1 MPNKKEEMDY
11 RKVVANSLARGNGG
25 LKDLYERLSQIPEG
39 EIQARIDEVKQ
50 AMNLVSPDIVV
61 TQRRVA
67 EQERRIRANQIIS
80 KGKVN
85 KKKIIREDN
94 PAEEEI
100 AEAHVSLNELSFIGT
115 QLSNE
120 AEVLEYFPKV
130 RATMQAIKLAQDKAE
145 LEVTDARRTVVA
157 QEKLL
162 EEARK
167 AAEKALEAG
176 AKAKAIEAQIAELK
190 SDIEEARAK
199 GRKPKVMEGLQEE
212 IAEKEE
218 EMAELGTPED
228 WKKAIEEEGICE
240 TKLATAVVNQDKK
253 KDKQKGLENPWNG
266 ILKGYSWKE
275 LGDLTSEDISKLVGT
290 KVEKPEAKWAEE
302 PAIKDD
308 KDKDKD
314 NDKGKVKDSGRG
326 QNPNGSNNFP
336 NPSRPQEPPK
346 PAPEQDNPE
355 PEPDEAEHDEEEPE
369 QEGENP
375 DLPVTKKHNIF
386 VRMIPPLARWLD
398 KTQEKEN
405 AFMEQFRKENKG
417 NPSWFQKLKA
427 RFSKTAEE
435 VKELSEAEKA
445 LKVAKGNV
453 VQLESRVKAVELE
466 IKNYEMHKRNAI
478 KEIIEKNETDIT
490 REAKAKLPQQSLS
503 AIRSVAAMYI
513 AKGDYTEEEMMGLM
527 QTKTTNKNEIYAEVD
542 EKDPNK
548 GAYNDLIKNAIK
560 SQLDSLTVS
569 QLQERIPYLDM
580 LGVYTD
586 KELEDIQTKVAERE
600 QQEKDD
606 LNAKLAQ
613 AKAELVPAREREEKA
628 KQAYE
633 ESLVS
638 PSRQAHRD
646 FGSRINGGE
655 TISTPEVEHVEAEIV
670 REGDYTR
677 ANSGSAPNIGDP
689 FAKEPVA
696 DDGAR

>member
-1 MPNKKEEMDY
+1 MPNENKKSYKEIAEDNMIP
-11 RKVVANSLARGNGG
+11 RNTL
-25 LKDLYERLSQIPEG
+25 LKDVYAKLEQTPETDMQERIE
-39 EIQARIDEVKQ
+39 EIREALTDVNNRTGLIHRRMQAR
-50 AMNLVSPDIVV
+50 
-61 TQRRVA
+61 
-67 EQERRIRANQIIS
+67 
-80 KGKVN
+80 KGTRN
-85 KKKIIREDN
+85 RS
-94 PAEEEI
+94 EEEI
-100 AEAHVSLNELSFIGT
+100 ASNAWEIEKMDRELDEISLIGT
-115 QLSNE
+115 RLENE
-120 AEVLEYFPKV
+120 TKILEYFPKV
-130 RATMQAIKLAQDKAE
+130 RATMQAIKVAQDEAD
-145 LEVTDARRTVVA
+145 LEVTDARRTVAA

-167 AAEKALEAG
+167 EAE
-176 AKAKAIEAQIAELK
+176 KAIEAEEKAKEIEIQIAELRA
-190 SDIEEARAK
+190 DIDEAKAK
-199 GRKPKVMEGLQEE
+199 GRKPKVIEGLEE
-212 IAEKEE
+212 DIAEKEE
-218 EMAELGTPED
+218 EMAALGTPED

-240 TKLATAVVNQDKK
+240 TKLATAVVTQDNKITR
-253 KDKQKGLENPWNG
+253 QKILANPWNT
-266 ILKGYSWKE
+266 IIKDYLWTE

-290 KVEKPEAKWAEE
+290 QVEKPEAKWEE
-302 PAIKDD
+302 KPVKKDD

-314 NDKGKVKDSGRG
+314 NDNGKGKDSGKG

-336 NPSRPQEPPK
+336 NPSGPQEPPK
-346 PAPEQDNPE
+346 PAPEQEQDNPE

-375 DLPVTKKHNIF
+375 DLPATKKHNIF

-405 AFMEQFRKENKG
+405 AFIEQFRRENKG

-427 RFSKTAEE
+427 RFLKTEEE

-569 QLQERIPYLDM
+569 QLEERTPYLEM

-633 ESLVS
+633 ASLVS

-655 TISTPEVEHVEAEIV
+655 TISTPEVEHVEAEII
-670 REGDYTR
+670 REGDYAR
-677 ANSGSAPNIGDP
+677 ATSDSEPDIGDP
-689 FAKEPVA
+689 FAEEPA
-696 DDGAR
+696 DTDDGAR